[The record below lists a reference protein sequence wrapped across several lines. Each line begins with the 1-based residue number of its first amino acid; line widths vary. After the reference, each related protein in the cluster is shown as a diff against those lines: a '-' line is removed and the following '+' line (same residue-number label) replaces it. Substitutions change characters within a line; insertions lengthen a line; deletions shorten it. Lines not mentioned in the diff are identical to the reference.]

1 MDPTG
6 IALALAVLFAGN
18 AVLSWRQYRGWP
30 ERIAVLA
37 IIGVLAPL
45 AFWVLTSGLVWAFVA
60 AAVVGWAV
68 WCAARLVCDLLA

>member
-6 IALALAVLFAGN
+6 IALALAVLFAGH
-18 AVLSWRQYRGWP
+18 ALLLWRQYRGWP

-45 AFWVLTSGLVWAFVA
+45 AFWALTSGWVWAFVA
-60 AAVVGWAV
+60 AVVVGWAV
-68 WCAARLVCDLLA
+68 WCAVRLVCALLA